1 MAALHI
7 VWATANPILHLFA
20 QQKLQLLKYF
30 DPQKKKKK
38 KKKNSI
44 ILDINYS
51 KFLVSFLSA

>member
-30 DPQKKKKK
+30 DPKKKK

>member
-30 DPQKKKKK
+30 DPKKKKK
-38 KKKNSI
+38 KKKI
-44 ILDINYS
+44 YYIGY
-51 KFLVSFLSA
+51 

>member
-30 DPQKKKKK
+30 DPKKKKI
-38 KKKNSI
+38 SI

>member
-30 DPQKKKKK
+30 DPK

>member
-38 KKKNSI
+38 KKNSI

>member
-38 KKKNSI
+38 NLLYWILTTQNSW
-44 ILDINYS
+44 S
-51 KFLVSFLSA
+51 PS

>member
-38 KKKNSI
+38 KKILLYWILTTQNSW
-44 ILDINYS
+44 S
-51 KFLVSFLSA
+51 PS

>member
-30 DPQKKKKK
+30 DPKK